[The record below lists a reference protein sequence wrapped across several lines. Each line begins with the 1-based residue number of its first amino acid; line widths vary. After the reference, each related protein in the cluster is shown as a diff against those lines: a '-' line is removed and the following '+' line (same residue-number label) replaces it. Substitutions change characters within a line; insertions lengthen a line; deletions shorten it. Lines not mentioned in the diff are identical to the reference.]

1 VINNSLQPIPVTEY
15 FSYDTDSYSAGTLI
29 YQLPEL
35 KEGPNSI
42 QLIAFDNFNLPEVA
56 STHFIAKKSG
66 DISLENLLVYPNP
79 IRNSGHITFIIYTLD
94 IFSMNGKRLKRME
107 GIATQGFNK
116 IPFDGKDQFGDAL
129 ANNTYFVR
137 IRAKTPD
144 GKSIEKR
151 ERLVIYK

>member
-1 VINNSLQPIPVTEY
+1 
-15 FSYDTDSYSAGTLI
+15 
-29 YQLPEL
+29 
-35 KEGPNSI
+35 
-42 QLIAFDNFNLPEVA
+42 
-56 STHFIAKKSG
+56 
-66 DISLENLLVYPNP
+66 PNP
-79 IRNSGHITFIIYTLD
+79 VRNSGHITFIISENADYTLD